1 MASLSIATLNATQE
15 TLDLKLRDQTA
26 HTPGI
31 SGSLDFSNFDEVRE
45 PIIRDLIKLINSIDI
60 PDVPF
65 DNGYLKNNNLT
76 ISASSK
82 SLSV

>member
-1 MASLSIATLNATQE
+1 MASLGIATLNATQE
-15 TLDLKLRDQTA
+15 TLDLKLSDLMT

-60 PDVPF
+60 PDLPF
-65 DNGYLKNNNLT
+65 DDGYLKKNNLT
-76 ISASSK
+76 ISA
-82 SLSV
+82 